1 MVHDRLR
8 HNLLGRVAGLMCD
21 HPWAALLAA
30 CALAA
35 GALVVTLS
43 SLGFQADRNDLI
55 SSELDWNKRY
65 IQYREEFYGY
75 DTIAIIVAVPET
87 DDGPARAR
95 QFVDRVHE
103 ELAKLNEQRDV
114 FRRVWYGY
122 DPRQMAPILLR
133 LDTMAE
139 FVPHLQQIA
148 SAGPMLR
155 SKNFANLIAT
165 LPSALQNQSGD
176 ETTAE
181 DAVAMIGQFEQL
193 LDGMKTV
200 LDGGTAKQMLEQI
213 DLSGAGEWTYLTSD
227 DGKLLYIDIEGKP
240 HLTEIDQF
248 EPAVKASREAL
259 EKVRAEMPDINAGLT
274 GIPVI
279 EADETA
285 MSMRDSTI
293 CSIIAVCAIAAL
305 LIFAF
310 HGWQL
315 PVLMVVTLLL
325 AITWSFGYLTLAIG
339 HLQVLSV
346 VFTVILLG
354 LGIDFGIHLTS
365 RFELVRPLHPDGLG
379 GFRATIVD
387 TVQATGPGIIT
398 GAITTSVAFATT
410 LFTDFKGMAEMGNI
424 AGIGVLLCMIAMLT
438 VLPAMMRLLRPRV
451 HHIKPTA
458 LRRID
463 MHKQAWI
470 QPMVRRPWA
479 TCLIAAGLIAL
490 GMFGASRVRYDY
502 NLLNLLPDA
511 LESVQWQQRV
521 VDHSETAILYGVSIV
536 DSLEDADHMASRF
549 RKLPAVASVGG
560 AGLLF
565 PPDEDEKLAMIEKT
579 RKDLGNLVDPTLPLP
594 EEQPTAGMLRQ
605 NLSTLNFVLNIA
617 IKRPDV
623 QSEPPIAAALGRVQ
637 KQVTDIIAL
646 TKTPEFEAV
655 DAKRLRTL
663 HLAFLDLRSVVRDQ
677 IIQSLQ
683 TRPLKVS
690 DLPPL
695 LEREVVSVTDPVR
708 YQLKV
713 YPRQNVWNPDDME
726 PYMDQVLSLDKNF
739 TGSPVQ
745 IYESGTLMRQSYL
758 KAGALALIAVL
769 IIAFIDFMSLID
781 ALLCLLPV
789 TIAFVM
795 TFALMWV
802 TGYTINPANI
812 IVLPL
817 MFGIGVASGV
827 HVMHRYRQNPRRRPP
842 GLAAGTGKG
851 IILTSATTII
861 AFASMLIAEHKGI
874 QSLGFVLAVG
884 IFMTLVACMTIM
896 PAMLEIRNRV
906 HAWRRQRQ
914 WRKAG
919 KNN

>member
-1 MVHDRLR
+1 
-8 HNLLGRVAGLMCD
+8 MCD

-30 CALAA
+30 CAVAA
-35 GALVVTLS
+35 WALTVTLS

-55 SSELDWNKRY
+55 SSKLDWNQRY
-65 IQYREEFYGY
+65 IQYRKDFYGY
-75 DTIAIIVAVPET
+75 DTIAIVVAVPET
-87 DDGPARAR
+87 EDGPARAR

-103 ELAKLNEQRDV
+103 ELAKLDAQRHV
-114 FRRVWYGY
+114 FRNIWYGY
-122 DPRQMAPILLR
+122 DPRKMSPILLR
-133 LDTMAE
+133 LDSMAD
-139 FVPHLQQIA
+139 FKPHLEQIG

-165 LPSALQNQSGD
+165 LPSALQSQSGD
-176 ETTAE
+176 DTTAE
-181 DAVAMIGQFEQL
+181 DAVQMIGQFEQL

-200 LDGGTAKQMLEQI
+200 LAGGSARQMLDEV

-227 DGKLLYIDIEGKP
+227 DGKLLFIDIEGEP
-240 HLTEIDQF
+240 DLQEIDQF

-259 EKVRAEMPDINAGLT
+259 EKVRLERPDIEAGLT

-293 CSIIAVCAIAAL
+293 CSIIAVIAIAAL
-305 LIFAF
+305 LIVAF

-315 PVLMVVTLLL
+315 PMLMVFTLLI

-354 LGIDFGIHLTS
+354 LGIDFGIHLAS
-365 RFELVRPLHPDGLG
+365 RFELVRPLHPDGPA
-379 GFRATIVD
+379 GFRAAIVD
-387 TVQATGPGIIT
+387 TVQTTGPGIIT
-398 GAITTSVAFATT
+398 GAITTAVAFAMT

-424 AGIGVLLCMIAMLT
+424 AGVGVLLCMVAMLT
-438 VLPAMMRLLRPRV
+438 VLPAVMRLLRPRV
-451 HHIKPTA
+451 HHIKRTEE
-458 LRRID
+458 RRID
-463 MHKQAWI
+463 MHKHAWI
-470 QPMVRRPWA
+470 APMVRRPWT
-479 TCLIAAGLIAL
+479 TCLIAAALIGLGIA
-490 GMFGASRVRYDY
+490 GASRVRYDY

-536 DSLEDADHMASRF
+536 DSLQDARHMADRF

-560 AGLLF
+560 AGLLY
-565 PPDEDEKLAMIEKT
+565 PPDESEKLEMIAET
-579 RKDLGNLVDPTLPLP
+579 RKSLGNLIDPTLPLP
-594 EEQPTAGMLRQ
+594 EEQPSTATLRQ
-605 NLSTLNFVLNIA
+605 NLATLSFVLNIA
-617 IKRPDV
+617 IQRPDV
-623 QSEPPIAAALGRVQ
+623 QSEPAIAAALGRVKQ
-637 KQVTDIIAL
+637 KVDGIVEL
-646 TKTPEFEAV
+646 TRTPEFEA
-655 DAKRLRTL
+655 DEGQRLRTL
-663 HLAFLDLRSVVRDQ
+663 HQAYLDLRHMVREQ
-677 IIQSLQ
+677 IIGSLQ
-683 TRPLKVS
+683 TRPLEIS

-695 LEREVVSVTDPVR
+695 LEREVVSVTEPMQ

-713 YPRQNVWNPDDME
+713 YPRQNVWNPEDMK
-726 PYMDQVLSLDKNF
+726 PYMEQVLALDKNF

-745 IYESGTLMRQSYL
+745 IYESGTLMQRSYQ
-758 KAGALALIAVL
+758 KAGALALVAVL
-769 IIAFIDFMSLID
+769 VIAFVDFMSLVD
-781 ALLCLLPV
+781 ALLCMLPV
-789 TIAFVM
+789 AIAFVM
-795 TFALMWV
+795 TFALMWA

-827 HVMHRYRQNPRRRPP
+827 HVMHRYRQNPRRRPA

-884 IFMTLVACMTIM
+884 IFMTLVACMTVM
-896 PAMLEIRNRV
+896 PATLELRNRI

-914 WRKAG
+914 WRKMDE
-919 KNN
+919 NS